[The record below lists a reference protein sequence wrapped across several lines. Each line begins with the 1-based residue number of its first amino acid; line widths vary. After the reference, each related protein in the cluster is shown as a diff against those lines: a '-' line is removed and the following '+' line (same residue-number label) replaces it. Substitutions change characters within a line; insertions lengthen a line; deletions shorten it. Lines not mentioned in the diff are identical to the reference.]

1 MSVNYQNNW
10 IDNCKN
16 MKKLINLEK
25 KRKRKLIADVVT
37 KMSLIS
43 LLNERKIL
51 KQDANIFFVD

>member
-16 MKKLINLEK
+16 IKKLINLEK

-43 LLNERKIL
+43 LLNEIKIL

>member
-16 MKKLINLEK
+16 MKKLINLEEK
-25 KRKRKLIADVVT
+25 KRRKLIADVVT

-43 LLNERKIL
+43 LLNEIE
-51 KQDANIFFVD
+51 I